1 MRTKGL
7 RNRIV
12 AGLMA
17 LVMIITTWIPTEQ
30 VKADDSNLPAA
41 TNTTFAT
48 ARELQFNTSI
58 AEELTQKDAKR
69 YYKFSVDE
77 ASELNIGATIG
88 SRAAGIKIYIYD
100 ASKTEVYC
108 FEKRGSSWIND
119 FSTGSIYLTGG
130 MYYLEIE
137 EYSVDSTISFVAT
150 LDSMGETFAETQDV
164 NNDVIDNASSIALKT
179 KYKGA
184 LTQND
189 EVDYYKFTVPAA
201 GRINFNMTN
210 ATNGTLKYAIYDS
223 SVNATYIKTVAENGK
238 VSEYIT
244 LAKGTYYLA
253 ITKDDSK
260 SGVGSYN
267 FNIDYVANVPTAP
280 KIKSVKNTSKKKMTV
295 KWSKVTGADGYELQ
309 YSIKSNFK
317 SKVVKKTISAS
328 KTSAAY
334 SKLTKGKTYYVRMR
348 SYVNVDGVKKYSSWS
363 SKKSVKIKK

>member
-58 AEELTQKDAKR
+58 AEELSSSDNVR
-69 YYKFSVDE
+69 YYKFSVSE
-77 ASELNIGATIG
+77 ASELILRGEKASDNW
-88 SRAAGIKIYIYD
+88 RDWIYIYD
-100 ASKTEVYC
+100 ASKTSIYE
-108 FEKRGSSWIND
+108 
-119 FSTGSIYLTGG
+119 FSFYGTFSQSIYLTGG
-130 MYYLEIE
+130 EYYLKIDSEDSLSFIA
-137 EYSVDSTISFVAT
+137 SVNSLSESFT
-150 LDSMGETFAETQDV
+150 ETQDV

-253 ITKDDSK
+253 ITKNDSNR
-260 SGVGSYN
+260 GVGSYN

>member
-17 LVMIITTWIPTEQ
+17 LAMIITTWIPTEQ

-58 AEELTQKDAKR
+58 AEELSSSDNVR
-69 YYKFSVDE
+69 YYKFSVSE
-77 ASELNIGATIG
+77 ASELILRGEKASDNW
-88 SRAAGIKIYIYD
+88 RDWIYIYD
-100 ASKTEVYC
+100 ASKTSIYE
-108 FEKRGSSWIND
+108 
-119 FSTGSIYLTGG
+119 FSFYGTFSQSIYLTGG
-130 MYYLEIE
+130 EYYLKIDSEDSLSFIA
-137 EYSVDSTISFVAT
+137 SVNSLSESFT
-150 LDSMGETFAETQDV
+150 ETQDV

-253 ITKDDSK
+253 ITKNDSNR
-260 SGVGSYN
+260 GVGSYN